1 MKFIDLDRQYRE
13 YRQEI
18 DSAINRVLESGQFI
32 LGSTVS
38 NLEKTLADFV
48 GVPFAIATSS
58 GTDGLLLALMAEG
71 TGPGD
76 EIITTPF
83 TFIATA
89 EVIMLLRARP
99 VFVDIEPDTF
109 NLSVEKI
116 QEALEER
123 RKAGGQVRGIM
134 PVSLYGQCADMDEI
148 DDLAAQEGLFVIE
161 DACQSFGAMYRGR
174 RSCALSRYGVTSFFP
189 SKPLGCYGDGGMV
202 FTDSS
207 ERAEKLRAMRVH
219 GQSRR
224 YRHDILGINGRLDA
238 IQAAILLAKFPHFEH
253 EIELRQQAANRYMA
267 LLSERAP
274 AVTLPVVREDRTSV
288 FAQFTVRVPRRDAV
302 VEFLKGRGIPT
313 AVHYPLPLHMQKVFS
328 HLEIPE
334 GAFPEAERAS
344 REVLSLPMHPFITA
358 DEQERIVEAL
368 ADALKSCGV

>member
-89 EVIMLLRARP
+89 EVIMLLGARP

-207 ERAEKLRAMRVH
+207 ERAETLMAMRVH

-253 EIELRQQAANRYMA
+253 EVKLRQDVANRYMR

>member
-1 MKFIDLDRQYRE
+1 M
-13 YRQEI
+13 
-18 DSAINRVLESGQFI
+18 
-32 LGSTVS
+32 
-38 NLEKTLADFV
+38 
-48 GVPFAIATSS
+48 
-58 GTDGLLLALMAEG
+58 
-71 TGPGD
+71 
-76 EIITTPF
+76 
-83 TFIATA
+83 
-89 EVIMLLRARP
+89 
-99 VFVDIEPDTF
+99 DIEPDTF

-334 GAFPEAERAS
+334 GAFPEAERAA

>member
-148 DDLAAQEGLFVIE
+148 NDLAAQEGLFVIE

-253 EIELRQQAANRYMA
+253 EVKLRQDVANRYMR

-334 GAFPEAERAS
+334 GAFPEAERAA